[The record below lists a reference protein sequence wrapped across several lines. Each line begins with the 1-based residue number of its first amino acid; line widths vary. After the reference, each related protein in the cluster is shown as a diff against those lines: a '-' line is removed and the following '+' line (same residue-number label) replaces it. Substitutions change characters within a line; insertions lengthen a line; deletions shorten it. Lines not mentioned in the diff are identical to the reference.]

1 MAKSHIFSGK
11 GQTRAEAA
19 SIKATLAAMAARRV
33 GIQPGAKPRTI
44 AEKEAWAEELE
55 RRAAEA
61 AEKLREEERKRKEY
75 EEQKRKWEENK
86 REYARRQPIR
96 DALEGGQS
104 SEIISALYR
113 VVPSDEQDQLDEY
126 DSDELVAIAAIYG
139 NGSMPLSEAI
149 EKYEEQKAKAFEEM
163 ERGEYEVN
171 WQEEDLF

>member
-11 GQTRAEAA
+11 EPSRAEKA
-19 SIKATLAAMAARRV
+19 SIKATLAEMEARREN
-33 GIQPGAKPRTI
+33 IQPGAKPRTI
-44 AEKEAWAEELE
+44 AEKEKWAEELAQ
-55 RRAAEA
+55 RAAEA
-61 AEKLREEERKRKEY
+61 RERRKESEERKR
-75 EEQKRKWEENK
+75 QWEENK

-149 EKYEEQKAKAFEEM
+149 AKYEEQKSKAFEEM